1 MKLSKFLLL
10 ALMFLSSPIF
20 AAGHCAKY
28 ISVREY
34 EVKDSAEVARIAQ
47 KEFVPIIKKIP
58 GFISWNLIA
67 VGKTNLITISNFD
80 NEAAANESAEKAKQ
94 WGGKALT
101 DWVVKSPKIS
111 NGKVI
116 ASSCK

>member
-1 MKLSKFLLL
+1 MKVLKFLFL
-10 ALMFLSSPIF
+10 ALLFVNSPVF

-28 ISVREY
+28 SSVREY
-34 EVKDSAEVARIAQ
+34 EVKDITEVALIAQ
-47 KEFVPIIKKIP
+47 KEFVPIIMKIP

-67 VGKTNLITISNFD
+67 VSKTNLITVSNFD

-94 WGGKALT
+94 WGGKALS

-111 NGKVI
+111 NGQVI